1 MSSNLKLAKINL
13 SKRKEAESIVYTIMD
28 ILDPTKT
35 KSTKYKKMFATMTD
49 SEFEKLMKNMFEDDT
64 LNFTL
69 DIVDFER
76 EIDLSMVEKAA
87 KHLGVPLEEYV
98 MLPFLNNNVDQPIV
112 TKTPVIVMYTIF
124 KRLQQTTQKKNST
137 SIHIT
142 ERSAVTGQVTGND
155 KNGRSSDVENA
166 SLIALGAIN
175 SAKEFNGFRAD
186 GMERKHVAYSSA
198 SNKGYISL
206 DEVESTAGIDDRT
219 VLNTID
225 KLYLGMGIKT
235 DLVDETLILNKT
247 LKSMR

>member
-1 MSSNLKLAKINL
+1 MASGLKLAKIDL
-13 SKRKEAESIVYTIMD
+13 SKRKEAENIVYNVMD
-28 ILDPTKT
+28 LLDPSKT
-35 KSTKYKKMFATMTD
+35 NSTKYKKMFASLTNAQ
-49 SEFEKLMKNMFEDDT
+49 FEKLMTDMFEDDT

-69 DIVDFER
+69 DIVNFER
-76 EIDLSMVEKAA
+76 ELDLGTVEKAA
-87 KHLGVPLEEYV
+87 KYLGVPLEEYV
-98 MLPFLNNNVDQPIV
+98 MLPFLNNDVEEPVI
-112 TKTPVIVMYTIF
+112 TKVPVIVMYTIF

-175 SAKEFNGFRAD
+175 CAKEFNGFRAD

-198 SNKGYISL
+198 SNRGYISL
-206 DEVESTAGIDDRT
+206 DEVESSAGISDRT

-235 DLVDETLILNKT
+235 DLVDETLVLSKT
-247 LKSMR
+247 LKSM